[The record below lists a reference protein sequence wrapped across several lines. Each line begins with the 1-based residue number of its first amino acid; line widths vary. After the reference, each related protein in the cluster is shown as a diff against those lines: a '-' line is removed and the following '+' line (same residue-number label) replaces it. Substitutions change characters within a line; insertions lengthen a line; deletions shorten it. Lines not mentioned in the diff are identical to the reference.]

1 MAHHSE
7 EALLMFLALIALYSP
22 VAAVSSYIPLLSP
35 YTSKEQLRIA
45 IGLFLNVALIVVV
58 TLLIG
63 EPLLELLGLTTAAL
77 SATGGI
83 ALAYEAVPLML
94 GTHHVATPPELVDET
109 SGEQRASWRSVVFVP
124 FTFPMTIGGATVGL
138 LIGFR
143 ANVSGTYGVGILV
156 VAALAYS
163 VVTGL
168 CVYIAGHAQRRLS
181 DRARSILDRVA
192 GILLTAIAATLIASG
207 FTRLVLDVLHHQ
219 KIL

>member
-1 MAHHSE
+1 
-7 EALLMFLALIALYSP
+7 MFLALVGLYSP
-22 VAAVSSYIPLLSP
+22 IAAVASYVPLLKS
-35 YTSKEQLRIA
+35 YTSKEQFRIA
-45 IGLFLNVALIVVV
+45 LGLFLNVAAIAVV

-63 EPLLELLGLTTAAL
+63 EPLLVVLGLTTAAL

-83 ALAYEAVPLML
+83 ALMYEAVPLML
-94 GTHHVATPPELVDET
+94 GNHDASAEPELVEHGPTDQQ
-109 SGEQRASWRSVVFVP
+109 GSWRSVVFVP
-124 FTFPMTIGGATVGL
+124 FTFPLTIGGATVGL

-143 ANVSGTYGVGILV
+143 ANVSGTFGVGALV

-163 VVTGL
+163 AVTGL

-181 DRARSILDRVA
+181 ERGRSVLDRVA

-207 FTRLVLDVLHHQ
+207 FTRLVLDVLHNA